1 MLIVIRL
8 KIPVYEKKLMRIF
21 LSTSECPYLSEK
33 IYKNPIVKKYLADLA
48 SGAHQRQLAI
58 PGK

>member
-1 MLIVIRL
+1 
-8 KIPVYEKKLMRIF
+8 MRII

-33 IYKNPIVKKYLADLA
+33 IYINPIVKKYLADLD

>member
-1 MLIVIRL
+1 
-8 KIPVYEKKLMRIF
+8 MRII

-33 IYKNPIVKKYLADLA
+33 IYINPIVKKYLADLA